1 MYHLYLDLFSAKSAR
16 QNRTPEQEETRD
28 DVNLKQNYE
37 QKYLWEIHRSVDTE
51 QYRNVAIEVWEE
63 DKNGKKSQNMDHH
76 LHSLFLKGALCGTTV
91 VNSLKGGHTQDQ
103 LRLSVLERCL
113 P

>member
-63 DKNGKKSQNMDHH
+63 DKNGKKSQNMDRH
-76 LHSLFLKGALCGTTV
+76 LHKVSFSKELCV
-91 VNSLKGGHTQDQ
+91 VQ
-103 LRLSVLERCL
+103 LWSTPSTADTLRTSSDC
-113 P
+113 PS

>member
-76 LHSLFLKGALCGTTV
+76 LHKVSLSKGLCVVQLQSTPSKADTLGT
-91 VNSLKGGHTQDQ
+91 SSDCP
-103 LRLSVLERCL
+103 S
-113 P
+113 